1 MREKQAAASVG
12 QCELMFIY
20 DKFFSQYGQTISQ
33 LLITK
38 TITANETPRVNV
50 INTMETLLQY
60 GVIPIV
66 NENDSIAFDE
76 IAYGDNDTLSA
87 ITAYLVHAD
96 LLVILSDIDGL
107 YDKNPSKYDDAKTN
121 SRRRWYQ
128 FAYTFYGRGC
138 FQQCWNG
145 WNDYQIT
152 CGTIC
157 K

>member
-1 MREKQAAASVG
+1 
-12 QCELMFIY
+12 MFIY

-76 IAYGDNDTLSA
+76 IAY
-87 ITAYLVHAD
+87 
-96 LLVILSDIDGL
+96 
-107 YDKNPSKYDDAKTN
+107 
-121 SRRRWYQ
+121 W
-128 FAYTFYGRGC
+128 
-138 FQQCWNG
+138 
-145 WNDYQIT
+145 
-152 CGTIC
+152 
-157 K
+157 